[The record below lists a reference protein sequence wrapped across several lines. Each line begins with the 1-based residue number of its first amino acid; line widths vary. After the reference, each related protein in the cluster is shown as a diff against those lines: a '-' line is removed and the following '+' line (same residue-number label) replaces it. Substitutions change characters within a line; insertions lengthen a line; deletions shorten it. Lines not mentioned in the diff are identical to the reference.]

1 MKIKFDHDSDSTM
14 KAIGC
19 KSSVDE
25 LGSKLAYISVEY
37 LKGDS
42 QKISEL
48 CELVVNNMTDEEI
61 LYMCVQ
67 KMYST
72 INQSMFQMALEDK
85 GSQDN
90 SLLN

>member
-1 MKIKFDHDSDSTM
+1 MKIKFNHECESTM

-19 KSSVDE
+19 KSSVEE
-25 LGSKLAYISVEY
+25 LANKLSSISVMF

-42 QKISEL
+42 HRVSEL

-67 KMYST
+67 KMHST
-72 INQSMFQMALEDK
+72 INQSMFEMALEDK
-85 GSQDN
+85 GSQSN
-90 SLLN
+90 NLLN

>member
-1 MKIKFDHDSDSTM
+1 MKIKFNHDCESTL
-14 KAIGC
+14 KAIGS

-25 LGSKLAYISVEY
+25 LANKLAFISVEY

-42 QKISEL
+42 HKISEL

-67 KMYST
+67 KMHST
-72 INQSMFQMALEDK
+72 INQSMFEMALEDK

>member
-1 MKIKFDHDSDSTM
+1 MKIKFDHDCESTM

-19 KSSVDE
+19 KTTVDE
-25 LGSKLAYISVEY
+25 LGSKLAYVSVKY
-37 LKGDS
+37 LTGDS

-48 CELVVNNMTDEEI
+48 AELVVNNMTDEEI

-67 KMYST
+67 KMHST
-72 INQSMFQMALEDK
+72 INQSMFEMALEDK
-85 GSQDN
+85 GSQNN